1 MAAMA
6 LSARNALNLEIGNAV
21 KKRRNELGY
30 SLEQLS
36 ALTGVSRAGIANYES
51 GKASPGIDKLI
62 AIAHVLGMRVEEML
76 PKEYEA
82 FVDSPFLR
90 LVRQMAN
97 TNTGITGVDERSGV
111 DQPKKNSRRKSREG
125 GFSTTEDLPAT
136 TDAEA
141 A

>member
-1 MAAMA
+1 MA
-6 LSARNALNLEIGNAV
+6 LSARNALNLEIGGAV
-21 KKRRNELGY
+21 RKRRNELGY

-90 LVRQMAN
+90 LVRQMADSN
-97 TNTGITGVDERSGV
+97 AKAAATPTRA
-111 DQPKKNSRRKSREG
+111 RRKQQSKKSDQGGREG
-125 GFSTTEDLPAT
+125 GFSTTEPLPAVPLEKV
-136 TDAEA
+136 A
-141 A
+141 

>member
-1 MAAMA
+1 MA
-6 LSARNALNLEIGNAV
+6 LSARNALNLEIGGAV
-21 KKRRNELGY
+21 RKRRNELGY

-62 AIAHVLGMRVEEML
+62 AIAHVLGMRVEELL

-90 LVRQMAN
+90 LVRQMADSN
-97 TNTGITGVDERSGV
+97 ATAAATTARASRK
-111 DQPKKNSRRKSREG
+111 QRRKASGPSGREG

-136 TDAEA
+136 LHRKVA
-141 A
+141 